1 MKMIQERLRS
11 LAARLNLKKQKKGY
25 EKQVPISSKL
35 LPVYVG
41 DQELEGNLKRYDV
54 PVACTSSIIFQ
65 ALLRQ
70 FDDILVKNR
79 RGEEADRFPPL
90 TLEVAALLY
99 FSSVVFFPPLG
110 LTKLGCKFFS
120 IF

>member
-1 MKMIQERLRS
+1 MKMIQKRLRS

-25 EKQVPISSKL
+25 EKQVPIPSKHF
-35 LPVYVG
+35 PVYVG

-70 FDDILVKNR
+70 FDDILAVDEGPITLSCSKQMFESVLKLSLDGLRIEEVKK
-79 RGEEADRFPPL
+79 L
-90 TLEVAALLY
+90 TD
-99 FSSVVFFPPLG
+99 FHH
-110 LTKLGCKFFS
+110 
-120 IF
+120 